1 MHTQKDK
8 LTRATAVLDLVSFY
22 PPALWQPPSAPL
34 HFLSTL
40 REAYVRRTGD
50 PFFSGAH
57 DGQPPWLQAFL
68 AVEGLVQ
75 LPLAACFVYDLV
87 SSPRRSSFPRAE
99 VVGVAL
105 GALNFMGSAVC
116 CWELHCAPPGVLS
129 AAQKIPLLYGQ
140 YLPFAVIRKYPLLR
154 EQVEL

>member
-1 MHTQKDK
+1 M
-8 LTRATAVLDLVSFY
+8 
-22 PPALWQPPSAPL
+22 
-34 HFLSTL
+34 
-40 REAYVRRTGD
+40 RRTGD

-57 DGQPPWLQAFL
+57 GHPPWLQAFL

-75 LPLAACFVYDLV
+75 LPLVACFVYDTA
-87 SSPRRSSFPRAE
+87 SSPRRSSSPRAE

-140 YLPFAVIRKYPLLR
+140 YLPFAVIREYPHLR
-154 EQVEL
+154 QQVELWKLRACAAGLMAVDMGGRLLARIQDAEEKEKKQ